1 MGKIN
6 VLSNYR
12 IKRFC
17 QLLDTHQYRLL
28 CNKKLLSLPI
38 IGYSNFILFQ
48 FLVFCPPLMIFD
60 IQSGG
65 ILEFFFFFLRAGEG
79 GRGQPTTLT
88 FATPP
93 RTTLLHICNLPR
105 GWGAREGW
113 DQKVFFFGYF
123 LRTFQLAVQD
133 SLAHLCNQSSCAFC
147 RP

>member
-1 MGKIN
+1 MRPFLQTKMGKIN

-79 GRGQPTTLT
+79 AGTIIYFVLDKIKYY
-88 FATPP
+88 
-93 RTTLLHICNLPR
+93 HILKML
-105 GWGAREGW
+105 
-113 DQKVFFFGYF
+113 QKWIIMERVINFIY
-123 LRTFQLAVQD
+123 V
-133 SLAHLCNQSSCAFC
+133 HLSPFILEQQFIIALN
-147 RP
+147 